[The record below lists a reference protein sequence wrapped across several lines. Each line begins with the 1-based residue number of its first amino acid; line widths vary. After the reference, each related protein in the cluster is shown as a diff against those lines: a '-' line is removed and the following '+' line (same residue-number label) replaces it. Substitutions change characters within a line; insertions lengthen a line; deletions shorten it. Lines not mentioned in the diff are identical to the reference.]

1 MTKQSQAHIIAFV
14 GTILSM
20 CLVFFLLWWLQ
31 VNAPVLQED
40 EGIVVAFGDAEEGGG
55 MPDVRPMDAI
65 TQAEQIPAPAAPSRP
80 SDNDL
85 IVQDDEESLALA
97 KQAEEDAKRKAEE
110 EELIRQRKE
119 QEARIEA
126 ERIAKEKALAEQRAK
141 EQEAIDKA
149 NQLAA
154 LFGQAGMDEGANADN
169 ASANNSASTK
179 GNPVGKGYGSVNN
192 STWTLYGRDCKHLP
206 KPSSDFSQAGRVVV
220 NILVDAAGNVTSA
233 SVGDGSTISD
243 RSTQQLALQ
252 AARQAKFTKGDTPQ
266 RGTIIYTFKLN

>member
-1 MTKQSQAHIIAFV
+1 
-14 GTILSM
+14 
-20 CLVFFLLWWLQ
+20 
-31 VNAPVLQED
+31 
-40 EGIVVAFGDAEEGGG
+40 
-55 MPDVRPMDAI
+55 
-65 TQAEQIPAPAAPSRP
+65 
-80 SDNDL
+80 L
-85 IVQDDEESLALA
+85 IR
-97 KQAEEDAKRKAEE
+97 KRKEE
-110 EELIRQRKE
+110 E
-119 QEARIEA
+119 ARAEA
-126 ERIAKEKALAEQRAK
+126 ERVAKEKALAEQRAK

-154 LFGQAGMDEGANADN
+154 LFGQAGMAEGANAQN
-169 ASANNSASTK
+169 ASESNTASTH